1 MHIGLVILSA
11 LPTTWAAHAYAVPQ
25 GLSLMET
32 SAEDNGCTLPDTYH
46 IRNFKA
52 QSKDSGKTLTG
63 FDFLFFD
70 EDTELTTPCHKNAS
84 SKAISGSGSDR
95 FACDNSAV
103 EFLWDEDYQKL
114 WMMEKVCGGDGG
126 SAQWEASG
134 SAMLPLKCA
143 RTGSCSS
150 NSTDHRA
157 TFTSLQPVRKSPP
170 S

>member
-1 MHIGLVILSA
+1 MHLGLVVLSA

-25 GLSLMET
+25 GLSMLET
-32 SAEDNGCTLPDTYH
+32 SGEDNGCTLPDTYH

-52 QSKDSGKTLTG
+52 QSKDSGKTLTS

-84 SKAISGSGSDR
+84 SKAISSSGSDR
-95 FACDNSAV
+95 YACDNRAV
-103 EFLWDEDYQKL
+103 EFLWDDDCHKL
-114 WMMEKVCGGDGG
+114 WMIEKVCGEQEG
-126 SAQWEASG
+126 SEQWEASG
-134 SAMLPLKCA
+134 SAMIPLKCA

-150 NSTDHRA
+150 NSTDHQSG
-157 TFTSLQPVRKSPP
+157 FTSLQPAPP